1 MSFSAIRNRLKNP
14 LVTIAEEE
22 ADLANTEV
30 DSDVVCAYHSG
41 TPDNI
46 RRFNCTTRIYGRYV
60 KVTML
65 DHTNFLQLS
74 VIMIFYS
81 VFNITLPQEFLFV
94 VAVNY
99 IYNGYNIM

>member
-30 DSDVVCAYHSG
+30 DSDAVCAYHSG

-46 RRFNCTTRIYGRYV
+46 HRFNCTTRMYGRYV
-60 KVTML
+60 EVTML
-65 DHTNFLQLS
+65 DHTNFLQLYEIE
-74 VIMIFYS
+74 VIGF
-81 VFNITLPQEFLFV
+81 Q
-94 VAVNY
+94 
-99 IYNGYNIM
+99 

>member
-22 ADLANTEV
+22 AELANTEV

-46 RRFNCTTRIYGRYV
+46 HRFNCTTRIYGRYV

-65 DHTNFLQLS
+65 DHTNFLQLYEIE
-74 VIMIFYS
+74 VIGF
-81 VFNITLPQEFLFV
+81 Q
-94 VAVNY
+94 
-99 IYNGYNIM
+99 